1 MDQIGKRGFFVTVI
15 GLGLM
20 LSWVNQLFS
29 NFAVGHLSSTSFLP
43 VTEFPYALV
52 TFSSGIVY
60 IALIVS
66 KPSGRDSETAI
77 KPALALNATIVMTL
91 SSLLMSVFPLSPMPL
106 IVVGSILGGLGWA
119 ALGLAWNE
127 LLVKSSQNE
136 SALAITLGITLGF
149 LSSTVLISFP
159 TISSLLAIAYP
170 TVIYSMLRQASTD
183 LAKKPI
189 KTGDESSTVL
199 ANDGKEA
206 SRLIARMAIFSFL
219 VCFAYKLVT
228 IPYLPIAPGES
239 LQMTSYG
246 IGVTSILIGAGMII
260 CVLASSKRD
269 GRYPTFWYRIAFFA
283 LTLSAVLSIAET
295 NAIDTE
301 LVALGAYQ
309 IVRMFIWISAVAIG
323 ISSAPHARVA
333 YCACLAGLS
342 IGLSLGMFAE
352 PCFLA
357 LSSRHGEADFYFSFI
372 GIAILMI
379 AFIFVFSEQHA
390 LLIQRKYFCERKLSF
405 REKCDIVAKR
415 YHLSPRESE
424 VLSLLATG
432 RSASYIQDSL
442 CLSKS
447 TVATHREHVYQ
458 KTGVHSK
465 QGLIDLVETAG
476 EK

>member
-1 MDQIGKRGFFVTVI
+1 MDQIGKRGFIATVI
-15 GLGLM
+15 GLSLM

-29 NFAVGHLSSTSFLP
+29 NFAAGHPSSTSFLP

-52 TFSSGIVY
+52 TLSSGITY

-66 KPSGRDSETAI
+66 PRNDRDSETAI
-77 KPALALNATIVMTL
+77 KPALALNATIAMTL
-91 SSLLMSVFPLSPMPL
+91 SSLSMSVFTLSPML
-106 IVVGSILGGLGWA
+106 SIVVGSILGGIGWA

-149 LSSTVLISFP
+149 LSSTAPMPFP

-170 TVIYSMLRQASTD
+170 AVIYSMLRQANAD
-183 LAKKPI
+183 LAKRPI
-189 KTGDESSTVL
+189 KTGGESSTVL
-199 ANDGKEA
+199 ANGGKEA
-206 SRLIARMAIFSFL
+206 SRLIIRMAIFSFS
-219 VCFAYKLVT
+219 VCFAYKLIT
-228 IPYLPIAPGES
+228 ISQLPIAPGAN
-239 LQMTSYG
+239 LRMVSYG
-246 IGVTSILIGAGMII
+246 IGVTSILVGTGMII
-260 CVLASSKRD
+260 CILASSKRD
-269 GRYPTFWYRIAFFA
+269 GRYPAFWYRIAFFA

-295 NAIDTE
+295 NAIDTG

-309 IVRMFIWISAVAIG
+309 IVRIFVWTSAVAIG
-323 ISSAPHARVA
+323 ISSASHARSS

-342 IGLSLGMFAE
+342 IGISLGMFAE
-352 PCFLA
+352 PCFLM
-357 LSSRHGEADFYFSFI
+357 LSNRDSNADFHFGFI